1 MSQPSTTTSVSTEP
15 VELDMSQYEGLSL
28 EALVLLL
35 NTERLAKIKDTTK
48 KELDELR
55 KRQSDVKK
63 LHEAMRAINSATDDK
78 GKLDFT
84 SDAELQQHIQN
95 ARDLGVDIKEDK
107 TSYSKDERDRLVEN
121 IRIAVDDLNIDNDL
135 QIQTISRLTNER
147 YESYQMARSILK
159 PLSDAK
165 QRMAR
170 EVSSGRG

>member
-1 MSQPSTTTSVSTEP
+1 MSQPSTTAPVSTEP
-15 VELDMSQYEGLSL
+15 VEQDMSKYEGLSL
-28 EALVLLL
+28 ESLVLLL
-35 NTERLAKIKDTTK
+35 NTERLANLKETTK
-48 KELDELR
+48 KELEELR

-63 LHEAMRAINSATDDK
+63 LHEAMRAINTATDEK
-78 GKLDFT
+78 GKLDFK

-95 ARDLGVDIKEDK
+95 ARELGVDIKDDK
-107 TSYSKDERDRLVEN
+107 TSYTKDERDRLLEN
-121 IRIAVDDLNIDNDL
+121 IRMAVDDLNIDNDL